1 MSYNKHITIMWVL
14 LGISD
19 DTVEKETFVYFIG
32 VFDDLSLVKQKVEN
46 LITTT
51 NSKRGDYII
60 KSLTINNTYN
70 YDWSHNEE
78 DEIKSI

>member
-32 VFDDLSLVKQKVEN
+32 VFDDLSLIKQKVEN